1 MTQCASNTHPIKYKY
16 ITSDSSTNRNNK
28 QLWRPEALLRGLSHL
43 QILPKFVPQQ
53 ILFSNIDLVCLSAQS
68 GGICSLSI
76 RQQEMNPHWPT
87 LRLNHHSGFEYLTE
101 TTQHQ
106 TPSWM
111 QCPHIGTSEAL
122 RWDWTNRSLNAID
135 ATCVLLKPECVLVQ
149 YTLDMNIPPW
159 TVHCCFKESSNAP
172 RSSSHQGRNQTYS
185 GANFQI
191 TYIHMA
197 ETSRRWNKLKWYTHE
212 LSESCPLQ
220 HKMFSESSL
229 LSAASESVWFASL
242 AWRGP

>member
-1 MTQCASNTHPIKYKY
+1 
-16 ITSDSSTNRNNK
+16 
-28 QLWRPEALLRGLSHL
+28 
-43 QILPKFVPQQ
+43 
-53 ILFSNIDLVCLSAQS
+53 
-68 GGICSLSI
+68 
-76 RQQEMNPHWPT
+76 MNPHWPT

-122 RWDWTNRSLNAID
+122 RWDWTNPSLNAID

-149 YTLDMNIPPW
+149 YTLDMHIPPW
-159 TVHCCFKESSNAP
+159 TVHCYFMEGSNAP

-212 LSESCPLQ
+212 LSELCPLQ
-220 HKMFSESSL
+220 HNVFRVVSLVGCFRKRLVCILGVTRSLNINNFGVCNARNISRKYPQFSSL
-229 LSAASESVWFASL
+229 NLIVFLVWNE
-242 AWRGP
+242 